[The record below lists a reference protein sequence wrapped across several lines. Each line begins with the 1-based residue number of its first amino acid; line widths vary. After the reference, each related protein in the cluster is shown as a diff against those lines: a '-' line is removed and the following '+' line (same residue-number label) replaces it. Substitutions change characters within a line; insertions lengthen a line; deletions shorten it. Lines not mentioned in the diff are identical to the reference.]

1 MSVTWKLAH
10 FCTLKERD
18 VVLQALYCW
27 RLFTKTE
34 RIVKLRKLIV
44 ELKMLINVSNLL
56 IFT

>member
-1 MSVTWKLAH
+1 MWKLTH

-18 VVLQALYCW
+18 VVLQALYCC
-27 RLFTKTE
+27 RLFTETE

-44 ELKMLINVSNLL
+44 ELKMLINVHNLL